1 METPTLVS
9 FINGISYSETH
20 RKQMSHLLQHLLWGI
35 GLRIRKRH
43 DERGTTTTHELWKAC
58 SCPTRPYK
66 VSARVPKPSRSL
78 THASL
83 ADPASS
89 NGPSHASAVT
99 TGNASSQRIPAS
111 SNGPSQASA
120 VITGNASSQRVPQG
134 VDGVN
139 LPVNEFRIDSAT
151 SGSAIQQIDTVISPH
166 VMVSLLEIAEPVTAS
181 QSQSRRCCDSE
192 GCGCGSNLAFE
203 G

>member
-1 METPTLVS
+1 METPALVS

-35 GLRIRKRH
+35 GLRMRKRR
-43 DERGTTTTHELWKAC
+43 ERDDDHPRAVEGVQF
-58 SCPTRPYK
+58 PTRPYK
-66 VSARVPKPSRSL
+66 VSTRVPKASRSL
-78 THASL
+78 TNASL
-83 ADPASS
+83 AVPASS

-134 VDGVN
+134 VDGDN

-166 VMVSLLEIAEPVTAS
+166 VMVSPLEIAEPVTAS

-192 GCGCGSNLAFE
+192 GCWMWFKSCF
-203 G
+203 

>member
-1 METPTLVS
+1 M
-9 FINGISYSETH
+9 
-20 RKQMSHLLQHLLWGI
+20 
-35 GLRIRKRH
+35 
-43 DERGTTTTHELWKAC
+43 TTHELWKAC

-66 VSARVPKPSRSL
+66 VSTRVPKASRSL
-78 THASL
+78 TNASL
-83 ADPASS
+83 AVPASS

-99 TGNASSQRIPAS
+99 TGNASSQR
-111 SNGPSQASA
+111 
-120 VITGNASSQRVPQG
+120 VPQG
-134 VDGVN
+134 VDGDN

-166 VMVSLLEIAEPVTAS
+166 VMVSPLEIAEPVTAS